1 MDEKKALLLIFD
13 KFNLSEV
20 KVTDKGLEKYICL
33 DSNRLHSS
41 ARYAHQRFGKSK
53 INIVER
59 LINNLM
65 RSEKYTGKKFKTTK
79 VVKAALELIAKR
91 SNQNPVQ
98 VLINALQ
105 NAAPREEATRLMIA
119 GISIPKA
126 VDVAPQRRIDIA
138 LRNICKGATHAT
150 YRSKKAIEECL
161 ADELIKAS
169 KNDSS
174 AHSIAKKDEIERIA
188 KSAR

>member
-1 MDEKKALLLIFD
+1 MAEKKVPLLIFD
-13 KFNLSEV
+13 KFDLREV
-20 KVTDKGLEKYICL
+20 KVTDRGLEKYISL

-41 ARYAHQRFGKSK
+41 ARYVHQRFGKSK
-53 INIVER
+53 ISIVER

-65 RSEKYTGKKFKTTK
+65 RSEKYTGKKLKTIQ
-79 VVKAALELIAKR
+79 VVRDAFELIAKK

-98 VLINALQ
+98 VFINALQ

-126 VDVAPQRRIDIA
+126 VDVAPQRRIDIG
-138 LRNICKGATHAT
+138 LRSICKGATRAT
-150 YRSKKAIEECL
+150 YNSKKSIEECL

-174 AHSIAKKDEIERIA
+174 TYSVGKKDEIERIA